1 MVTNTRRIQAYV
13 SLSTYESL
21 KSMARDREIS
31 LSGLVG
37 EILQAHSIAN
47 GSSSSDFYVTRDDLA
62 LMLEDFRGWVISEIN
77 DLKVK
82 DVTLSKSE
90 NIHNSSSRSQKKR
103 RRKGFAK

>member
-13 SLSTYESL
+13 NLPTYESL

-37 EILQAHSIAN
+37 EILQAYSVAN
-47 GSSSSDFYVTRDDLA
+47 SSSKSYSYVTRDDLA
-62 LMLEDFRGWVISEIN
+62 LVLEDFRGWVISEIN
-77 DLKVK
+77 ELKAENVVPPK
-82 DVTLSKSE
+82 FENINNSFSKSQ
-90 NIHNSSSRSQKKR
+90 RKK